1 MSEVVIGSID
11 SEWMGIFCVRF
22 LGRPLGVGQIVS
34 GQSRMSQIEKG
45 KQRIVDEAKG
55 QTIQAFTSE
64 ILKALSSLQLK
75 AIVPNFDA
83 NPTSTGSDR

>member
-1 MSEVVIGSID
+1 VFAFWVVRSELVKLHRVKI
-11 SEWMGIFCVRF
+11 E
-22 LGRPLGVGQIVS
+22 
-34 GQSRMSQIEKG
+34 MSQIEKG

-75 AIVPNFDA
+75 LIVPNFDA
-83 NPTSTGSDR
+83 NPNSTGSDR